1 MGSISYEPQDAG
13 HFLTHEIHS
22 ESTLPLL
29 SYLIRLR
36 PGEKSATEVFHQVK
50 AGVGKD
56 LRPIPDES
64 EQLEPT
70 LISLIDNGPGGD
82 RSRKVPGSP
91 KVRALNLR
99 RFQLLI
105 YSQVT
110 IVGAGVSGLCAG
122 YELKKAGFDVT
133 ILEASSRVGGRVK
146 TFRAPFF
153 APGLHGE
160 GGAMRIPRN
169 HFLLHKYIQDFGLK
183 QQLFDFEMKNK
194 FIYISGYGETL
205 TYDKFNTLLEAQDE
219 TLLKLFPT
227 LAKNE
232 RGKTCDTLFTEATQ
246 PVVDYF
252 WKAYDDF
259 SAREDN
265 SSDPVDVY
273 AIKRAYKAITDKY
286 DKYTLRSYL
295 TELAGWSEDAINL
308 YDLGNAHVVFEN
320 GFIESFKD
328 AFLSS
333 NQQGAEAGMQQLQSG
348 MDAVPNAFIS
358 SERGESKSTFVG
370 EQGLTNQECR
380 YFDRQHHLWSTSD

>member
-1 MGSISYEPQDAG
+1 MGSITSEPQDVG

-29 SYLIRLR
+29 SYLVRLR
-36 PGEKSATEVFHQVK
+36 PGEKSATDVFHRVK
-50 AGVGKD
+50 AGIGADPRV
-56 LRPIPDES
+56 IPDES

-70 LISLIDNGPGGD
+70 LINLIDHGPGGD
-82 RSRKVPGSP
+82 RGRKVPGGP
-91 KVRALNLR
+91 KVRVLNLR
-99 RFQLLI
+99 QCQLLI

-122 YELKKAGFDVT
+122 FELKKAGFDVT

-146 TFRAPFF
+146 TFRAPSF

-160 GGAMRIPRN
+160 GGAMRIPGN
-169 HFLLHKYIQDFGLK
+169 HFLLHKYIQNFGLK

-205 TYDKFNTLLEAQDE
+205 TYDKFNTLLEAQDG

-227 LAKNE
+227 LTKNE

-246 PVVDYF
+246 QVVDYF
-252 WKAYDDF
+252 WKAYDGF
-259 SAREDN
+259 SARDDN
-265 SSDPVDVY
+265 SSEPVDVY
-273 AIKRAYKAITDKY
+273 AIKQAYKAITDKY

-295 TELAGWSEDAINL
+295 TELGSWSEDAINL

-333 NQQGAEAGMQQLQSG
+333 NQQGGQAGMQQLQSG

-358 SERGESKSTFVG
+358 SERGEDRSTTA
-370 EQGLTNQECR
+370 EER
-380 YFDRQHHLWSTSD
+380 A